1 MSSFNKLIVMGNLVA
16 DPEIRD
22 IGDGLAKFTLAL
34 NDSYKGDEKPTYLD
48 CEFWKPGKVAG
59 YMSKGKPVLLEGRIK
74 QERWQSQDGSNRS
87 KDFEGKFDSQQDKRQ
102 TKNQSGF
109 VNVGCNPV

>member
-34 NDSYKGDEKPTYLD
+34 NDSYKGDEKPTYID

-59 YMSKGKPVLLEGRIK
+59 YMAKGKPVLLEGRIK

-87 KDFEGKFDSQQDKRQ
+87 KLVMVVQRCTLVGTKTESRELAADFA
-102 TKNQSGF
+102 
-109 VNVGCNPV
+109 